1 MMLLPIILGNMD
13 ATYSCNFL
21 LHNNSVSLGY
31 HNITIQ
37 ALLNEIVYGEITER
51 IFVFRRMCIF
61 CILVYVFMYS
71 YISRRHY
78 NYL

>member
-1 MMLLPIILGNMD
+1 MD
-13 ATYSCNFL
+13 TTYSCSFL

-31 HNITIQ
+31 HTITIQ

-61 CILVYVFMYS
+61 AYWCICILLYGYAS
-71 YISRRHY
+71 HRDY